1 MSQPHRRKAGSALLA
16 GLALGMSLVAT
27 VCAFNADS
35 VSAND
40 ALIFIGA
47 IFAPLGIA
55 MCVWPG

>member
-1 MSQPHRRKAGSALLA
+1 
-16 GLALGMSLVAT
+16 MSLVAI

-47 IFAPLGIA
+47 IFAPLGVA
-55 MCVWPG
+55 MCVWPR